1 MQSNRES
8 QNDNAKSQGGYAL
21 VALLA
26 LMTVIALAAMAAV
39 PNLRR
44 QAQRE
49 EEIEAIFRGEQMAD
63 AIKTFVDLSP
73 NHQPPTSIDNL
84 IEGVPRGTKKLQ
96 IIRQSA
102 LKDPLSKTGEWRL
115 VIVNSPQIINFQSAL
130 IDFAGRPVDPV
141 GKDPFLKCCAPPMQ
155 TVGIS
160 GLEGSKPSAS
170 DTDDLDETATGP
182 FVGVASR
189 SKRESLVTYY
199 GISHHNEWVFT
210 PLFRQ

>member
-1 MQSNRES
+1 MRIDRRSKIES
-8 QNDNAKSQGGYAL
+8 GKGEGGYAL

-26 LMTVIALAAMAAV
+26 LMTVIALAALAAI
-39 PNLRR
+39 PNLQR

-49 EEIEAIFRGEQMAD
+49 SEAEAIFRGEQMAD
-63 AIKTFVDLSP
+63 AIKMYIDVSP
-73 NHQPPTSIDNL
+73 NHQPPTSIDDL
-84 IEGVPRGTKKLQ
+84 VQGVPRGSKKLQ
-96 IIRQSA
+96 VIRQSA

-141 GKDPFLKCCAPPMQ
+141 GRDPFLKCCAPPMQ

-160 GLEGSKPSAS
+160 GLEGSKASADDS
-170 DTDDLDETATGP
+170 GDLDETATGP
-182 FVGVASR
+182 FIGVSSK
-189 SKRESLVTYY
+189 SKRDSLITYY